1 MTVNSSPSRGTGR
14 KVLLSFLVGLGMML
28 TGLTGAVAGG
38 AAVYLAVSRA
48 GTGSTINTASAPVLP
63 EPSTQVIPAS
73 IDINTAVTR
82 AAAEVGPA
90 VVTIVN
96 HLPAEPSFFGPP
108 TEATAMGSGVIISSE
123 GYIVTNN
130 HVVDGA
136 ESLEVIL
143 ADGTHVPASLIG
155 VDPFADL
162 AVVKVDGTMPAVAVW
177 GNSDTLEQGEAVIAI
192 GSPLGDFQNTVT
204 VGVISATG
212 RSIDTGQGYQMEGL
226 LQTDA
231 AINSGN
237 SGGPLVNLAG
247 QVVGI
252 NTLVVRGSSFNQAV
266 AEGLGFAIASN
277 TARATVDQLVANGYV
292 SYPYMGIRWQA
303 ITPETSSGQSYPVE
317 YGALLNEVEA
327 GGPAA
332 QAGLRTGDILTA
344 VDGQAIDAN
353 NPFINLLFK
362 HQPGEVITVGVLRAQ
377 EHLELQVT
385 LAERPRA

>member
-1 MTVNSSPSRGTGR
+1 
-14 KVLLSFLVGLGMML
+14 LILLVGLGMMFA
-28 TGLTGAVAGG
+28 GLTGAVTGG
-38 AAVYLAVSRA
+38 MAVYLAV
-48 GTGSTINTASAPVLP
+48 GSADVTSAPVLP
-63 EPSTQVIPAS
+63 APQAQVIPAS

-90 VVTIVN
+90 VVTVVN
-96 HLPAEPSFFGPP
+96 HLPSQTSFFGQPA
-108 TEATAMGSGVIISSE
+108 EATAMGSGAIISSE

-143 ADGTHVPASLIG
+143 ADGTHIPAQLIG

-177 GNSDTLEQGEAVIAI
+177 GNSDTLEPGEAVIAI

-204 VGVISATG
+204 VGVVSATG
-212 RSIDTGQGYQMEGL
+212 RSIDTGSGYQMEGL
-226 LQTDA
+226 IQTDA
-231 AINSGN
+231 AINHGN

-277 TARATVDQLVANGYV
+277 TARA
-292 SYPYMGIRWQA
+292 
-303 ITPETSSGQSYPVE
+303 
-317 YGALLNEVEA
+317 
-327 GGPAA
+327 
-332 QAGLRTGDILTA
+332 A
-344 VDGQAIDAN
+344 VD
-353 NPFINLLFK
+353 
-362 HQPGEVITVGVLRAQ
+362 
-377 EHLELQVT
+377 
-385 LAERPRA
+385 

>member
-1 MTVNSSPSRGTGR
+1 MTVNAVPSRGTGR
-14 KVLLSFLVGLGMML
+14 KVLLTLLVGLGMML
-28 TGLTGAVAGG
+28 AGLTGAVAGG
-38 AAVYLAVSRA
+38 MAVYLAVGSA
-48 GTGSTINTASAPVLP
+48 GVTSAPVLP
-63 EPSTQVIPAS
+63 APQAQVIPAS
-73 IDINTAVTR
+73 IDINTAVTQ

-90 VVTIVN
+90 VVTVVN
-96 HLPAEPSFFGPP
+96 HLPPQASFFGQPA
-108 TEATAMGSGVIISSE
+108 EATAMGSGVIISSE

-143 ADGTHVPASLIG
+143 ADGTHIPAQLIG

-177 GNSDTLEQGEAVIAI
+177 GNSDTLEPGEAVIAI

-212 RSIDTGQGYQMEGL
+212 RSIDTGSGYQMEGL
-226 LQTDA
+226 IQTDA
-231 AINSGN
+231 AINHGN

-277 TARATVDQLVANGYV
+277 TARAVVDQLVANGYV
-292 SYPYMGIRWQA
+292 SHPYLGIRWQA
-303 ITPETSSGQSYPVE
+303 ITPETSSGQRYPVE
-317 YGALLNEVEA
+317 YGALLNEVEP

-332 QAGLRTGDILTA
+332 EAGLRAGDILTD
-344 VDGQAIDAN
+344 VNGQAIDAN

-362 HQPGEVITVGVLRAQ
+362 HQPGEVVTLGVLRAQ
-377 EHLELQVT
+377 EQIQVPVT
-385 LAERPRA
+385 LTERPRA